1 MTKTQLKVL
10 WVGIGIFVLIGLF
23 PPTGSAQW
31 PYDFLLLGADVDVSH
46 LCIHWAIVAV
56 VTFGL
61 IYTRKV
67 DPELKIKANAV
78 CYYMALVG
86 LLLLALIVIL
96 AGMEYV
102 CDQLA

>member
-1 MTKTQLKVL
+1 MSKTQLKVL

-31 PYDFLLLGADVDVSH
+31 PYDFLLLGADVNVSH

-78 CYYMALVG
+78 CYYVALGG
-86 LLLLALIVIL
+86 LVLLALIVIIPGGDRIACKL
-96 AGMEYV
+96 
-102 CDQLA
+102 